1 MNNPSQNFKLILSEI
16 SDVQV
21 DSIALQK
28 LLSAIQEVDAIFLD
42 GRGRSGLVAKMF
54 ANRLS
59 HLGLKPHVIGEIS
72 CPPIQTGDL
81 YLIISGSGNSSA
93 LLENLRKVHKLGGKT
108 AVVTTN
114 INSKLAQA
122 TDISVLIPTD
132 TKFSKERTS
141 KQPMGALFEQ
151 TAFITLETAVLS
163 LAQTLGRDEN
173 FMKARHANIE

>member
-1 MNNPSQNFKLILSEI
+1 MNNLSQNFKLILSEI

-59 HLGLKPHVIGEIS
+59 HLGLKPHVIGEVS

-93 LLENLRKVHKLGGKT
+93 LLENLRRVHKLGGKT

-114 INSKLAQA
+114 TNSKLAQE

-173 FMKARHANIE
+173 FMEAHHANIE